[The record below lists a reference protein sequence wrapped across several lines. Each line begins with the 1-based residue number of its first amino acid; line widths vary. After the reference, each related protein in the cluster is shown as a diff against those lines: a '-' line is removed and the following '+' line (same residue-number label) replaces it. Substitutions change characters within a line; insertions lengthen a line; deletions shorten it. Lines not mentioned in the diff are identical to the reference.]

1 MAERATEARATAL
14 ARGLAARLRTALV
27 VWVGAEE
34 GLLLCERTGVLMGAE
49 GIVGDLSLVGQSPSD
64 DGGALTLFW
73 LGGPHVCACKPQ
85 PVTGKGGPAWL
96 QEPGVLA
103 GVHVR

>member
-1 MAERATEARATAL
+1 MAAARRL
-14 ARGLAARLRTALV
+14 ARRRRTALV
-27 VWVGAEE
+27 VWEGVGE
-34 GLLLCERTGVLMGAE
+34 GVVLRAGTGVLNGDKSM
-49 GIVGDLSLVGQSPSD
+49 VGDLSLVGQSPSD

-73 LGGPHVCACKPQ
+73 LGGPHICACKPQ
-85 PVTGKGGPAWL
+85 PGTGKGVPAWL